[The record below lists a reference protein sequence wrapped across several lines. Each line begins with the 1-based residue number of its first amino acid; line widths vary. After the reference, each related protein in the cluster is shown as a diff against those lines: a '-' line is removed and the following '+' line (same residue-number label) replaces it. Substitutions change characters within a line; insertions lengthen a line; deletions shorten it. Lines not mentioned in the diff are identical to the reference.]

1 MRVDDLVGGIVDS
14 REFHVGNL
22 YRRIAE
28 SADRPP
34 RREGRAVTRVDLPG
48 RVQFLDPDDPFVS
61 KPIME
66 TGSYEPHL
74 TEAIADELTTGA
86 TFIDVGA
93 NLGWFAL
100 LAASRVGP
108 NGFVLAVEADPSNAE
123 LLCRSSRESGF
134 RNVVV
139 LPIAASDAP
148 GAMILQ
154 RTGGSNAAVF
164 VAAGPSAP
172 GDRLT
177 SCVPLDALS
186 GLLDRVDVMKVDVE
200 GAELLVLRGAVNLIR
215 RYRPRIFLEYSPG
228 MLERLPGS
236 TVKDLAILLDDV
248 DYAIDVVAFDGSLVR
263 VKSLPEA
270 TEYLD
275 AQQRDHVDLKVSPR

>member
-1 MRVDDLVGGIVDS
+1 MQVDELVGGIVDS

-22 YRRIAE
+22 YRRITE
-28 SADRPP
+28 SADRPS
-34 RREGRAVTRVDLPG
+34 RREGRAATRVDLPD

-61 KPIME
+61 KPIIE

-74 TEAIADELTTGA
+74 TRAIAEELQNGA

-100 LAASRVGP
+100 LAATCVGP
-108 NGFVLAVEADPSNAE
+108 SGFVLAVEADPSNAE

-139 LPIAASDAP
+139 LPIAVSDAA
-148 GAMILQ
+148 GLMVLQ
-154 RTGGSNAAVF
+154 STGGSNAAVF
-164 VAAGPSAP
+164 AADGPSAP

-177 SCVPLDALS
+177 TCIPLDALS
-186 GLLDRVDVMKVDVE
+186 GLLDRLDVMKVDVE
-200 GAELLVLRGAVNLIR
+200 GAELLVLRGATNLIR
-215 RYRPRIFLEYSPG
+215 HYRPRIFLEYSPG

-236 TVKDLAILLDDV
+236 TVDGLETLLTDI
-248 DYAIDVVAFDGSLVR
+248 DYAIDVVAFDGTLVR
-263 VKSLPEA
+263 VASLKEA
-270 TEYLD
+270 TAHLK
-275 AQQRDHVDLKVSPR
+275 AQQRDHIDLKVSPR